1 MYFKRQKI
9 LENAAKLTILLG
21 EFLARRFEASRALR
35 TFAGP
40 RWENQKCFELVSIT
54 YTDSIY
60 DILYNCYV
68 GSQIT
73 NDIFV
78 FL

>member
-9 LENAAKLTILLG
+9 LENAAKLAILLG

-54 YTDSIY
+54 YT
-60 DILYNCYV
+60 V
-68 GSQIT
+68 
-73 NDIFV
+73 
-78 FL
+78 